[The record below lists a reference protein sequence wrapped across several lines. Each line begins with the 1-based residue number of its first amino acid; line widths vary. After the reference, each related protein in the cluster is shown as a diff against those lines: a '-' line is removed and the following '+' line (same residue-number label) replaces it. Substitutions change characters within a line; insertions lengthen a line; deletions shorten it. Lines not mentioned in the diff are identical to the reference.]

1 MFGQGDDW
9 LTSRVIFIIP
19 LMLSLGVHE
28 FAHAW
33 AAFKLGD
40 DTAARQGRLTLNPL
54 AHIDPVGLLLPLM
67 GVPFGWA
74 KPVPINPARFSRSVS
89 METGLVL
96 TASAGPLSNVA
107 IAVAATLALA
117 LTARFSPGVM
127 GGAVWSVGETLVTL
141 NLILA
146 IFNLLPIVPLDGS
159 RIADGLMPAQ
169 LRPAWEAFARIGPML
184 LIAVLVLPSF
194 LGFSVISWPLRISHE
209 LLVEIFRLVA
219 G

>member
-1 MFGQGDDW
+1 MFGPGDDW
-9 LTSRVIFIIP
+9 LASRVIFIIP

-33 AAFKLGD
+33 AAFRLGD

-54 AHIDPVGLLLPLM
+54 AHIDPLGLLLPLM

-74 KPVPINPARFSRSVS
+74 KPVPINPARFSRSVR
-89 METGLVL
+89 METGVVL
-96 TASAGPLSNVA
+96 TAAAGPLSNVA
-107 IAVAATLALA
+107 IAVATTLALA
-117 LTARFSPGVM
+117 VVARFHPE
-127 GGAVWSVGETLVTL
+127 AVGTPAWGLGETLVTL

-159 RIADGLMPAQ
+159 RIADGLMPAA
-169 LRPAWEAFARIGPML
+169 LRSAWEAFARLGPMV

-194 LGFSVISWPLRISHE
+194 LGFSVIGWPLRISHAF
-209 LLVEIFRLVA
+209 LAEIFRAVA